1 MKNWYRFRASAEG
14 AELSIH
20 DEIGA
25 YGVSAKDFIADLGK
39 LPGDTALTLRLNSP
53 GGSVFDAVAIY
64 NALKRHGGKVTVTVD
79 GIAASAASYIAMAG
93 DEVVMPENAFLMI
106 HDPSGL
112 VMGTAAD
119 MRSMAEALDK
129 IAGALIKGYAAK
141 SGKAEDEVAQ
151 LMSAE
156 TWFTAAEAVEAGFAD
171 HLAEPVRIAARFD
184 VTRFR
189 NAPPDVVAAIA
200 RAPDPDRAASSASEE
215 YPDGNAS
222 EGRQVP
228 EPDAP
233 RAVATPETTTTAA
246 RAEAIAYAR
255 AVIDLCHLAG
265 QPQMA
270 AGFLER
276 EAPLQEVRT
285 ALLKARAE
293 VDPEIASH
301 HPQPGT
307 NPSARPWADV
317 INRTFKRRG

>member
-1 MKNWYRFRASAEG
+1 MNSWYTIRALDGG

-25 YGVSAKDFIADLGK
+25 YGVSAKTFIAELGK
-39 LPGDTALTLRLNSP
+39 LPKGTPLELRLNSP

-64 NALKRHGGKVTVTVD
+64 NALKRHEGPVTVTID

-93 DEVVMPENAFLMI
+93 DEIIMPENAFLMI

-119 MRSMAEALDK
+119 MRAMAEALDK
-129 IAGALIKGYAAK
+129 IAGALVKGYAAK

-151 LMSAE
+151 LMAAE

-171 HLAEPVRIAARFD
+171 SVAEPVRIAARFD
-184 VTRFR
+184 VSRFR
-189 NAPPDVVAAIA
+189 NAPAAVVEALTKKAEPERGAPEQEIPTSPDPAAI
-200 RAPDPDRAASSASEE
+200 R
-215 YPDGNAS
+215 
-222 EGRQVP
+222 
-228 EPDAP
+228 
-233 RAVATPETTTTAA
+233 T
-246 RAEAIAYAR
+246 EAIAYAR
-255 AVIDLCHLAG
+255 AVVDLCRLAG

-276 EAPLQEVRT
+276 EVPLEEVRA

-293 VDPEIASH
+293 ADPDIATH
-301 HPQPGT
+301 HPQPGPG
-307 NPSARPWADV
+307 PSARPWADI
-317 INRTFKRRG
+317 INRTFKRKG